1 MDKYEEFKKWL
12 SNSTYTFIEITEME
26 LIFEGQVF
34 EHFEDYLEEQKDL
47 IKWLT
52 YTNRVPTNS
61 IKRKQSTSLLKTSK
75 P

>member
-47 IKWLT
+47 IK
-52 YTNRVPTNS
+52 
-61 IKRKQSTSLLKTSK
+61 
-75 P
+75 